1 MTHQSHKSAQLG
13 PRTLQ
18 RRSEYGRRKRVLDD
32 AARRDIITV
41 PAIVVQ
47 VRAQTE
53 LNRRDRAARTA
64 GGPGDRMKSTALE
77 RLHTYRT
84 QNYYRGQ
91 DHNFRTPITVA
102 QARSIR
108 RRATRTELLGLM
120 GRGLARPA
128 ELRTYAPTEA
138 EIGAWAA

>member
-1 MTHQSHKSAQLG
+1 MTHHPRKSRFG

-18 RRSEYGRRKRVLDD
+18 RLVEYTRRKRMLDD
-32 AARRDIITV
+32 AARRDIITI
-41 PAIVVQ
+41 PTIVVQ

-108 RRATRTELLGLM
+108 RRATR
-120 GRGLARPA
+120 
-128 ELRTYAPTEA
+128 
-138 EIGAWAA
+138 